1 MMKKRLDKPRIGHV
15 PNKKLK
21 SLTNL
26 PFAFPVRDPH
36 ASSFGSTVNITVS
49 HPRVNE
55 FSTRDFHQT
64 TSSKTATFNARN
76 DPVVPMSERGTC
88 VLVTAKEG
96 TGANTA
102 RTPDTE
108 TKVEGMKTDNEF
120 SDLSEDYKVQ
130 EFEFEKGN
138 NYPSVKGRIKKNL
151 IFWQETLST
160 NSTVLDIIDNVTRF
174 PSLKHLNVLH
184 FAIINQ
190 L

>member
-1 MMKKRLDKPRIGHV
+1 
-15 PNKKLK
+15 
-21 SLTNL
+21 
-26 PFAFPVRDPH
+26 
-36 ASSFGSTVNITVS
+36 
-49 HPRVNE
+49 
-55 FSTRDFHQT
+55 
-64 TSSKTATFNARN
+64 
-76 DPVVPMSERGTC
+76 MSERGTC

-130 EFEFEKGN
+130 EFEFERGN
-138 NYPSVKGRIKKNL
+138 NYPSVKGRIEKNL